1 MWVTVL
7 IAQWSQHFRLTEWEK
22 DNLVTQ
28 GTTKMS
34 DPKEERKDV
43 SKEKEGWKKSHA
55 LISRK
60 WPIIFLLFK
69 EAKAQLEPKAL

>member
-7 IAQWSQHFRLTEWEK
+7 IAQWSQPFRLTE
-22 DNLVTQ
+22 NLVTQ